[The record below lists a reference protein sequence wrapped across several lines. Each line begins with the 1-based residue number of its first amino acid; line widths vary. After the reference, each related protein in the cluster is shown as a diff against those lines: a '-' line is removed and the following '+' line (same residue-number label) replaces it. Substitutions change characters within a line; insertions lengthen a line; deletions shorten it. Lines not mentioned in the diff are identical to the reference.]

1 MYSIYSSTKIAVVNY
16 AQEITDEWA
25 DDGISVNVINPQ
37 RTMRRRTYWY
47 AVDVLLSID
56 GNIPEQIHMA
66 NKPPKKITI
75 TPDGMKITQEEMI
88 GSNI

>member
-16 AQEITDEWA
+16 AQEITDGWA
-25 DDGISVNVINPQ
+25 DDGIRVNVINPH
-37 RTMRRRTYWY
+37 
-47 AVDVLLSID
+47 
-56 GNIPEQIHMA
+56 NIPEQIHMA